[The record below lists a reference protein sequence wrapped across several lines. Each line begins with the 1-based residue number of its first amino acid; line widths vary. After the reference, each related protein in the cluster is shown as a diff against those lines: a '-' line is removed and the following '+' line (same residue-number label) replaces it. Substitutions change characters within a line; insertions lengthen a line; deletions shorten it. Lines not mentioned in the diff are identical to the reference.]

1 MIRVRD
7 ITIGEGSPKICAPVV
22 EVTQEDILE
31 EGEKLALSKG
41 VDLIEWRIDFYDESS
56 DISKILQT
64 ASLLRTVVGKK
75 PLLATFRTK
84 NEGGNKEIEESA
96 YKDMLIAI
104 SESGDIDMVD
114 IEVYFMDEKNTK
126 DIVKS
131 LKKNV
136 VVVGS
141 YHDFDKT
148 PDKED
153 IVGRL
158 RKMQDLGAD
167 IPKIAVMPQ
176 STEDLLALLSATE
189 EMRRCYADRPVI
201 TMSMAGTGVLSRMC
215 GEVFGSALTFGAA
228 GKVSAPGQIDVE
240 ELRTVLGII
249 HKSL

>member
-7 ITIGEGSPKICAPVV
+7 ITIGEGRPKICAPVV

-96 YKDMLIAI
+96 YKDMLIAL

-114 IEVYFMDEKNTK
+114 IEVYFMDEKNTE

-136 VVVGS
+136 IVVGS

-148 PDKED
+148 PSYDEIIK
-153 IVGRL
+153 RL
-158 RKMQDLGAD
+158 CFMKSQGVS
-167 IPKIAVMPQ
+167 IPKLACMPRNRHDVF
-176 STEDLLALLSATE
+176 TLMEATQ
-189 EMRRCYADRPVI
+189 DFVSKNVGLPVI
-201 TMSMAGTGVLSRMC
+201 TMSMGEYGKVSRVAGNS
-215 GEVFGSALTFGAA
+215 FGSAVTFGCL
-228 GKVSAPGQIDVE
+228 GKASAPGQINVDD
-240 ELRTVLGII
+240 LRAILNI
-249 HKSL
+249 L

>member
-7 ITIGEGSPKICAPVV
+7 IPIGEGSPKICAPVV

-84 NEGGNKEIEESA
+84 NEGGNIEIEESA

-131 LKKNV
+131 LKKMLLLWV
-136 VVVGS
+136 RIMILTR
-141 YHDFDKT
+141 H
-148 PDKED
+148 
-153 IVGRL
+153 RL
-158 RKMQDLGAD
+158 M
-167 IPKIAVMPQ
+167 
-176 STEDLLALLSATE
+176 
-189 EMRRCYADRPVI
+189 MR
-201 TMSMAGTGVLSRMC
+201 
-215 GEVFGSALTFGAA
+215 
-228 GKVSAPGQIDVE
+228 
-240 ELRTVLGII
+240 
-249 HKSL
+249 

>member
-104 SESGDIDMVD
+104 SESGDIDMV
-114 IEVYFMDEKNTK
+114 EKNTK

-141 YHDFDKT
+141 HHDFDKT
-148 PDKED
+148 PSYDEIIK
-153 IVGRL
+153 RL
-158 RKMQDLGAD
+158 CFMKSQGVS
-167 IPKIAVMPQ
+167 IPKLACMPQ
-176 STEDLLALLSATE
+176 NRHDVFTLMEATQ
-189 EMRRCYADRPVI
+189 DFVSKNVGLPVI
-201 TMSMAGTGVLSRMC
+201 TMSMGDYGKVSRVAGKS
-215 GEVFGSALTFGAA
+215 FGSAMTFGCL
-228 GKVSAPGQIDVE
+228 GKASAPGQINVDD
-240 ELRTVLGII
+240 LRAILNI
-249 HKSL
+249 L

>member
-148 PDKED
+148 PSYDEIIK
-153 IVGRL
+153 RL
-158 RKMQDLGAD
+158 CFMKSQGIS
-167 IPKIAVMPQ
+167 IPKLACMPQ
-176 STEDLLALLSATE
+176 NRHDVFTLMEATQ
-189 EMRRCYADRPVI
+189 DFVSKNVGLPVI
-201 TMSMAGTGVLSRMC
+201 TMSMGDYGKVSRVAGKS
-215 GEVFGSALTFGAA
+215 FGSAMTFGCL
-228 GKVSAPGQIDVE
+228 GKASALGQINVDD
-240 ELRTVLGII
+240 LRAILNI
-249 HKSL
+249 L

>member
-64 ASLLRTVVGKK
+64 ASLLR
-75 PLLATFRTK
+75 FRTK

-148 PDKED
+148 PSYDEIIK
-153 IVGRL
+153 RL
-158 RKMQDLGAD
+158 CFMKSQGVS
-167 IPKIAVMPQ
+167 IPKLACMPQ
-176 STEDLLALLSATE
+176 NRHDVFTLMEATQ
-189 EMRRCYADRPVI
+189 DFVSKNVGLPVI
-201 TMSMAGTGVLSRMC
+201 TMSMGDYGKVSRVAGKS
-215 GEVFGSALTFGAA
+215 FGSAMTFGCL
-228 GKVSAPGQIDVE
+228 GKASAPGQINVDD
-240 ELRTVLGII
+240 LRAILNI
-249 HKSL
+249 L

>member
-1 MIRVRD
+1 MIRVGD

-41 VDLIEWRIDFYDESS
+41 VDLIEWRIVFYDESS

-148 PDKED
+148 PSYDEIIK
-153 IVGRL
+153 RL
-158 RKMQDLGAD
+158 CFMKSQGVS
-167 IPKIAVMPQ
+167 IPKLACMPQ
-176 STEDLLALLSATE
+176 NRHDVVTLMEATQ
-189 EMRRCYADRPVI
+189 DFVSKNVGLPVI
-201 TMSMAGTGVLSRMC
+201 TMSMGDYGKVSRVAGKS
-215 GEVFGSALTFGAA
+215 FGSAMTFGCL
-228 GKVSAPGQIDVE
+228 GKASAPGQINVDD
-240 ELRTVLGII
+240 LRAILNI
-249 HKSL
+249 L

>member
-7 ITIGEGSPKICAPVV
+7 ITIGEGRPKICAPVV

-84 NEGGNKEIEESA
+84 NEGGKKEIEESA
-96 YKDMLIAI
+96 YKDMLVAI

-114 IEVYFMDEKNTK
+114 IEVYFMDEKNTE
-126 DIVKS
+126 DVVKS

-148 PDKED
+148 PSYDEIIK
-153 IVGRL
+153 RL
-158 RKMQDLGAD
+158 CFMKSQGVS
-167 IPKIAVMPQ
+167 IPKLACMPQ
-176 STEDLLALLSATE
+176 NRHDVFTLMEATQ
-189 EMRRCYADRPVI
+189 DFVSKNVGLPVI
-201 TMSMAGTGVLSRMC
+201 TMSMGDYGKVSRVAGTS
-215 GEVFGSALTFGAA
+215 FGSAVTFGCL
-228 GKVSAPGQIDVE
+228 GKASAPGQINVDD
-240 ELRTVLGII
+240 LRAILNI
-249 HKSL
+249 L